1 MAAQRGAE
9 TRAALLREGGQEHQ
23 GRQGRRS
30 DGEPL
35 SRGCRGVAQRVQS
48 VGPLAYLLRLLRHLG
63 VAAGIVGDRAE
74 GVRGQR
80 DAEGAEH
87 ADGREPNSVQP
98 HFRSLKHHGRD
109 LVQRHRPS
117 VAHSRQQ
124 PPQHPEPQGNVRKAQ
139 ADDRQPQHGPGPE
152 GHLQTPVE
160 RFLGGLR
167 RTAGCLRSRVHP
179 DQTGESAQNSARQ
192 EGEGHQG
199 MDTFFTQLRAASS
212 STDGNAVTQ
221 RVERLGA
228 EVLDE
233 NVLPRTRQYLEL
245 NEQQLQNSNEQNK
258 AIAER
263 LALALLLVGTCGA
276 VAGLVAGYGVA
287 RNVSRAVYQLSVPIR
302 NVAGKL
308 AEVVGPVVV
317 SGDPSVKDL
326 ETALK
331 RLAVQVGSVV
341 EELHARHREAMR
353 ADQLAAVGQL
363 AAGLAHELRN
373 PLMSMKILVQSAR
386 RDGDAGTLTARDL
399 VVLDEEITR
408 LENLLQA
415 FLDFARPAKLEKK
428 EIDAGSVIRRTVDFL
443 SGRAEQRNVEIACRL
458 PAEPLIV
465 QADEAQFRQVLLN
478 LLLNAL
484 DAVRNGG
491 RVWVE
496 AEADEAGPDDGRS
509 MGAAKRVLRVRIAD
523 NGRGLPAKDRN
534 RIYEPFFST
543 KDTGLGLGLAVC
555 QHFVRAHGGELR
567 ESDRPGGGAVFELLL
582 SATQESASGATA

>member
-1 MAAQRGAE
+1 MPIRLTRKITLLTAAVSILLLVVGVSGAWYVYRLQQLNSQILDFNVTSIRASERLEVLVRQIRHELDRFLLTQNPRHLTQALETEDTVRHWLAEAQRLSVSPDE
-9 TRAALLREGGQEHQ
+9 IAL
-23 GRQGRRS
+23 
-30 DGEPL
+30 
-35 SRGCRGVAQRVQS
+35 
-48 VGPLAYLLRLLRHLG
+48 
-63 VAAGIVGDRAE
+63 
-74 GVRGQR
+74 
-80 DAEGAEH
+80 
-87 ADGREPNSVQP
+87 
-98 HFRSLKHHGRD
+98 
-109 LVQRHRPS
+109 
-117 VAHSRQQ
+117 
-124 PPQHPEPQGNVRKAQ
+124 
-139 ADDRQPQHGPGPE
+139 
-152 GHLQTPVE
+152 
-160 RFLGGLR
+160 
-167 RTAGCLRSRVHP
+167 
-179 DQTGESAQNSARQ
+179 SARL
-192 EGEGHQG
+192 HQG

-212 STDGNAVTQ
+212 STDGNTVTPGL
-221 RVERLGA
+221 ERLGA
-228 EVLDE
+228 EVLDKK
-233 NVLPRTRQYLEL
+233 VLPWTRQYLEL

-258 AIAER
+258 AIAGR
-263 LALALLLVGTCGA
+263 LAWALLLVGTCGA

-287 RNVSRAVYQLSVPIR
+287 RNVSRAIYQLSVPIR

-317 SGDPSVKDL
+317 SGDPSVRDL
-326 ETALK
+326 ETVLK

-341 EELHARHREAMR
+341 EELHARHRDAMR

-386 RDGDAGTLTARDL
+386 RYDDAGTLTAQDL

-428 EIDAGSVIRRTVDFL
+428 EIDAASVIRRTVDFL
-443 SGRAEQRNVEIACRL
+443 SGRAEQRSVEIACRL

-496 AEADEAGPDDGRS
+496 AETDDARPDNGRS

-523 NGRGLPAKDRN
+523 NGRGLPPNDRN

-543 KDTGLGLGLAVC
+543 KETGLGLGLAVC

-582 SATQESASGATA
+582 PATQESASGASA